1 MAGHA
6 EAQVSDEEFLSFYIV
21 SSDPGE
27 HAERIRGLD
36 VGRVGSGV
44 TAGPARMPPSTA
56 KREPWQ
62 GQSQVCSAAF
72 QATWQPRWVQ
82 RVETALSVPSWWR

>member
-27 HAERIRGLD
+27 HAERIRELERLEPTVVCLQNASGADPAGALR
-36 VGRVGSGV
+36 VYGREVLPELRGSP
-44 TAGPARMPPSTA
+44 AG
-56 KREPWQ
+56 
-62 GQSQVCSAAF
+62 
-72 QATWQPRWVQ
+72 
-82 RVETALSVPSWWR
+82 